1 MSSQKTADWLIKGV
15 LPAADIV
22 TIFGASGSG
31 KSFIVLEM
39 AACIALGTPW
49 RGRRVKKGRV
59 VVIAAEGSG
68 SYGKRIKA
76 LAQHMGVSERTA
88 KYYLAGELLP
98 RADTIVRFPDLAE
111 ELRRDV
117 MPELQAA

>member
-1 MSSQKTADWLIKGV
+1 M
-15 LPAADIV
+15 
-22 TIFGASGSG
+22 
-31 KSFIVLEM
+31 
-39 AACIALGTPW
+39 
-49 RGRRVKKGRV
+49 
-59 VVIAAEGSG
+59 AEGNENR
-68 SYGKRIKA
+68 YTNFRAA
-76 LAQHMGVSERTA
+76 LRKIGNARAIARHMGVSERTA